1 MSRRIKTVKILIIKQ
16 SALGDIIHT
25 IPALALIKKN
35 LPNARIDFV
44 VYEKFSGIIKSSKYL
59 NKIHILKNKS
69 LAEFFK
75 TASRLQKEKY
85 DLVIDFQGLMKTGF
99 LSYLTGSPKRIGFNQ
114 PREYLARYFY
124 SHRSN
129 QGNILDNSS
138 HIIEKNLKLALEALP
153 SESLGNLD
161 FDFDHLKPPTVFLKD
176 KTNKVCIIP
185 STTWESK
192 FWSLENWIEV
202 IKYIFEKN
210 KSTIYLIGTEA
221 DLIKLSGLISAM
233 IRHGAFKLFK
243 NGEAL
248 NPLNLSNYHLQIY
261 TDKSLDQLPEFF
273 RDMDLIIGVDTGPL
287 HIASAACF
295 IKGRI
300 EKTPEG
306 FIFHKETLD
315 KKIIGL
321 FGPSSGK
328 RSGPYG
334 FEYLS
339 ADEISGLKAQQNR
352 KVANKINM
360 MQFIK
365 AQLLI
370 DRL

>member
-1 MSRRIKTVKILIIKQ
+1 V
-16 SALGDIIHT
+16 
-25 IPALALIKKN
+25 
-35 LPNARIDFV
+35 
-44 VYEKFSGIIKSSKYL
+44 
-59 NKIHILKNKS
+59 
-69 LAEFFK
+69 
-75 TASRLQKEKY
+75 
-85 DLVIDFQGLMKTGF
+85 
-99 LSYLTGSPKRIGFNQ
+99 
-114 PREYLARYFY
+114 
-124 SHRSN
+124 
-129 QGNILDNSS
+129 
-138 HIIEKNLKLALEALP
+138 IEKNLKLALEALP
-153 SESLGNLD
+153 SEISGSMD
-161 FDFDHLKPPTVFLKD
+161 FDFDHLKPPAIFLKE

-185 STTWESK
+185 STTWETK

-202 IKYIFEKN
+202 LKYIFEKN
-210 KSTIYLIGTEA
+210 KSTIYLIGTES
-221 DLIKLSGLISAM
+221 DLIKLSELISAM

-243 NGEAL
+243 NAEAL
-248 NPLNLSNYHLQIY
+248 NPQNLSNYHLHIY
-261 TDKSLDQLPEFF
+261 TNKSLDQLPEFF
-273 RDMDLIIGVDTGPL
+273 REMDLIIGVDTGPL

-306 FIFHKETLD
+306 FVFYKETLD

-339 ADEISGLKAQQNR
+339 ADEISGLKARQNR